1 MKHRI
6 IFSFLLFIPP
16 LLPQAQPSRTQPS
29 QAPSAQDQTAIA
41 QTVVSIKID
50 GTINPVTADYI
61 HRGVERAEKQ
71 KAQCLLIQL
80 NTPGGL
86 LKSSRVIVG
95 NLLESP
101 VPVVV
106 FVSPSGSQA
115 GSAGVFITLS
125 AHIAAMAP
133 ATNLGAAHPVSG
145 NPQEQPDAVMNEK
158 ITNDAA
164 AFIRSIADK
173 RHRNIQWAEN
183 AVRNSVSVSE
193 NEALAEKIIDLVA
206 RDNNQLLENIDG
218 QTVETA
224 AGPQTLHTKNA
235 RIEFMEMGFAEKIL
249 NIISDPTIAYLLMML
264 GMYGLLFEL
273 YSPGAIFPGIV
284 GVIALVLAFYSLA
297 MMPINY
303 AGLSLIVFGI
313 ILFLL
318 EIKVASHGLLAIG
331 GAVSLLLGSLML
343 IRTTSTLEFVRISR
357 AAIYTTVALSIGFF
371 LGVLGMGLK
380 AQRRRPVT
388 GIEGLIGLTG
398 VSLEPLAPMGR
409 IQLYSEIWQ
418 AITVGREIGKGEKVE
433 VVGLDKLTLHVKP
446 TTG

>member
-6 IFSFLLFIPP
+6 IFSSLCILLP
-16 LLPQAQPSRTQPS
+16 LLPLAQS
-29 QAPSAQDQTAIA
+29 
-41 QTVVSIKID
+41 VVSLRIN

-61 HRGVERAEKQ
+61 HRGIE
-71 KAQCLLIQL
+71 KAQSQHAECLLIEL

-86 LKSSRVIVG
+86 LKSTRVIVG

-101 VPVVV
+101 VPIVV
-106 FVSPSGSQA
+106 FVSPSGAQA

-125 AHIAAMAP
+125 ANIAAMAP

-145 NPQEQPDAVMNEK
+145 GPQEQPDTVMNAK

-173 RHRNIQWAEN
+173 RHRNIQWAET

-193 NEALAEKIIDLVA
+193 NEALTGKIIDLIA
-206 RDNNQLLENIDG
+206 RDRYDLLEKIAG
-218 QTVETA
+218 QTIETA
-224 AGPQTLHTKNA
+224 AGSRTLHTKGA
-235 RIEFMEMGFAEKIL
+235 HIDFMDMGFAEKIL

-284 GVIALVLAFYSLA
+284 GVISLLLALYSLH
-297 MMPINY
+297 MMPVNY
-303 AGLSLIVFGI
+303 AGLALIIFGV

-318 EIKVASHGLLAIG
+318 EIKIASHGLLAIG

-343 IRTTSTLEFVRISR
+343 IRTTSTFEFVRISR
-357 AAIYTTVALSIGFF
+357 TAIYTTVTLSILFF
-371 LGVLGMGLK
+371 LGILGLGLK
-380 AQRRRPVT
+380 AQRLKPVT
-388 GIEGLIGLTG
+388 GAEGLIGQTG
-398 VSLEPLAPMGR
+398 ISLEPLTPGGMV
-409 IQLYSEIWQ
+409 QLHSEIWR
-418 AITVGREIGKGEKVE
+418 AIAVSGDIGKGEKVE
-433 VVGLDKLTLHVKP
+433 VVGLDNLTLRVKSKA
-446 TTG
+446 G

>member
-1 MKHRI
+1 MRQRI
-6 IFSFLLFIPP
+6 VFSSLCILLP
-16 LLPQAQPSRTQPS
+16 LLPQAQ
-29 QAPSAQDQTAIA
+29 
-41 QTVVSIKID
+41 TVISLRIN

-61 HRGVERAEKQ
+61 HRGIE
-71 KAQCLLIQL
+71 KAQSVHAECLLIEL

-86 LKSSRVIVG
+86 LKSTRVIVG

-101 VPVVV
+101 VPIVV
-106 FVSPSGSQA
+106 FVSPSGAQA

-125 AHIAAMAP
+125 ANIAAMAP

-145 NPQEQPDAVMNEK
+145 GPQEQPDTVMNEK

-183 AVRNSVSVSE
+183 AVRKSVSVSE
-193 NEALAEKIIDLVA
+193 NEALTGKIIDLIA
-206 RDNNQLLENIDG
+206 RDKDDLLEKING
-218 QTVETA
+218 QTVETV
-224 AGPQTLHTKNA
+224 AGSRTLRTKGA
-235 RIEFMEMGFAEKIL
+235 HIDHMDMGFAEKIL

-284 GVIALVLAFYSLA
+284 GVIALLLALYSLH
-297 MMPINY
+297 MMPVNY
-303 AGLSLIVFGI
+303 AGLALIIFGV

-318 EIKVASHGLLAIG
+318 EIKIASHGLLAIG

-357 AAIYTTVALSIGFF
+357 TAIYTTVALSILFF
-371 LGVLGMGLK
+371 LGILGLGLK
-380 AQRRRPVT
+380 AQRLKPVT
-388 GIEGLIGLTG
+388 GAEGLIGQTG
-398 VSLEPLAPMGR
+398 ISLEPLTPVGTV
-409 IQLYSEIWQ
+409 QLHSEIWR
-418 AITVGREIGKGEKVE
+418 AITVGGDIGKGEKVE
-433 VVGLDKLTLHVKP
+433 VVGLDNLTLRVKSKA
-446 TTG
+446 G

>member
-16 LLPQAQPSRTQPS
+16 LLPQAQ
-29 QAPSAQDQTAIA
+29 
-41 QTVVSIKID
+41 TVVSIRID

-61 HRGVERAEKQ
+61 HRGIERAQ
-71 KAQCLLIQL
+71 KEHAECLLIEL

-86 LKSSRVIVG
+86 LKSCRVIVG

-115 GSAGVFITLS
+115 GSAGVFITLA

-193 NEALAEKIIDLVA
+193 NEALTENIIDLIA
-206 RDNNQLLENIDG
+206 RDKRQLLEKIDG
-218 QTVETA
+218 QTIETA
-224 AGPQTLHTKNA
+224 AGSRILHTRGA
-235 RIEFMEMGFAEKIL
+235 GIEFMEMGFAEKML

-273 YSPGAIFPGIV
+273 YNPGAIFPGIV
-284 GVIALVLAFYSLA
+284 GVIALVLALYSLA

-303 AGLSLIVFGI
+303 AGLSLLVFGI

-318 EIKVASHGLLAIG
+318 EIKIASHGLLAIG

-343 IRTTSTLEFVRISR
+343 IRTTSTLDLVRISR
-357 AAIYTTVALSIGFF
+357 AAIYTTVALSVLFF
-371 LGVLGMGLK
+371 LGILGMGLK

-388 GIEGLIGLTG
+388 GQEGLIGQTG
-398 VSLEPLAPMGR
+398 ISIDPLAPVGR
-409 IQLYSEIWQ
+409 VQLYSEIWQ
-418 AITVGREIGKGEKVE
+418 AITVGGAIGKGEKVK

-446 TTG
+446 ITG

>member
-6 IFSFLLFIPP
+6 IFSSLCILLP
-16 LLPQAQPSRTQPS
+16 LLPQAQS
-29 QAPSAQDQTAIA
+29 
-41 QTVVSIKID
+41 VVSLRIN

-61 HRGVERAEKQ
+61 HRGIE
-71 KAQCLLIQL
+71 KAQSAHAECLLIEL

-86 LKSSRVIVG
+86 LKSTRVIVG

-101 VPVVV
+101 VPIVV
-106 FVSPSGSQA
+106 FVTPSGAQA

-125 AHIAAMAP
+125 ANIAAMAP

-145 NPQEQPDAVMNEK
+145 GPQEKPDTVMNAK

-183 AVRNSVSVSE
+183 AVRYSVSVSE
-193 NEALAEKIIDLVA
+193 NEALTGKIIDLIA
-206 RDNNQLLENIDG
+206 RDNNDLLEKIDG
-218 QTVETA
+218 QTVETV
-224 AGPQTLHTKNA
+224 AGSRTLHTKGA
-235 RIEFMEMGFAEKIL
+235 HIDFMDMGFAEKIL

-264 GMYGLLFEL
+264 GMYGILFEL

-284 GVIALVLAFYSLA
+284 GVIALLLALYSLH
-297 MMPINY
+297 MMPVNY
-303 AGLSLIVFGI
+303 AGLALIIFGV

-318 EIKVASHGLLAIG
+318 EIKIASHGLLAIG

-357 AAIYTTVALSIGFF
+357 TAIYTTVTLSILFF
-371 LGVLGMGLK
+371 LGILGLGLR
-380 AQRRRPVT
+380 AQRLKPVT
-388 GIEGLIGLTG
+388 GAEGLIGQTG
-398 VSLEPLAPMGR
+398 TSLEPLTPGGTV
-409 IQLYSEIWQ
+409 QLHGEIWR
-418 AITVGREIGKGEKVE
+418 AITVGGDIGKGEKVE
-433 VVGLDKLTLHVKP
+433 VVGLDNLTLRVKP
-446 TTG
+446 KAG

>member
-6 IFSFLLFIPP
+6 IFSFLFFAP
-16 LLPQAQPSRTQPS
+16 LLLQ
-29 QAPSAQDQTAIA
+29 A
-41 QTVVSIKID
+41 QTVISIKVD

-61 HRGVERAEKQ
+61 HRGVERAQ
-71 KAQCLLIQL
+71 KEQAECLLIEL

-86 LKSSRVIVG
+86 LKSSRTIVG

-106 FVSPSGSQA
+106 FVSPSGAQA
-115 GSAGVFITLS
+115 GSAGVFITLA

-164 AFIRSIADK
+164 AFIRSIAGK

-183 AVRNSVSVSE
+183 AVRNSVSVAE
-193 NEALAEKIIDLVA
+193 NEALSENIIDLIA
-206 RDNNQLLENIDG
+206 RDKRQLLETIDG
-218 QTVETA
+218 RTVETV
-224 AGPQTLHTKNA
+224 AGSRSLHTRGA
-235 RIEFMEMGFAEKIL
+235 TLQFMEMGFAEKIL

-273 YSPGAIFPGIV
+273 YNPGAIFPGIV
-284 GVIALVLAFYSLA
+284 GVIALVLALYSLA

-313 ILFLL
+313 LLFLL

-343 IRTTSTLEFVRISR
+343 IRTTSTLDFVRISR
-357 AAIYTTVALSIGFF
+357 AAIYTTVALSIFFF
-371 LGVLGMGLK
+371 LGVIGMGLK
-380 AQRRRPVT
+380 AQRRKPVT
-388 GIEGLIGLTG
+388 GLEGLIGQTG
-398 VSLEPLAPMGR
+398 VSLEPLAPAGR
-409 IQLYSEIWQ
+409 VQLHSEIWR
-418 AITVGREIGKGEKVE
+418 AITVAGEIGKGEKVE
-433 VVGLDKLTLHVKP
+433 VVGLEDLTLHVKP

>member
-6 IFSFLLFIPP
+6 IFSLMLFIPP
-16 LLPQAQPSRTQPS
+16 LLPQ
-29 QAPSAQDQTAIA
+29 A

-50 GTINPVTADYI
+50 GTINPVTADYV
-61 HRGVERAEKQ
+61 HRGIERAQQEH
-71 KAQCLLIQL
+71 AECLLIEL

-86 LKSSRVIVG
+86 LKSCRVIVG
-95 NLLESP
+95 NLLESA

-106 FVSPSGSQA
+106 FVSPSGAQA
-115 GSAGVFITLS
+115 GSAGVFITLA

-193 NEALAEKIIDLVA
+193 NEALTENIIDLIA
-206 RDNNQLLENIDG
+206 RDKRQLLEKIDG
-218 QTVETA
+218 QAVETV
-224 AGPQTLHTKNA
+224 AGSRTLHTRGA
-235 RIEFMEMGFAEKIL
+235 GIEFMEMGFAEKML

-273 YSPGAIFPGIV
+273 YNPGAIFPGIV
-284 GVIALVLAFYSLA
+284 GVIALVLALYSLA

-303 AGLSLIVFGI
+303 AGLSLMVFGI

-318 EIKVASHGLLAIG
+318 EIKIASHGLLAIG

-343 IRTTSTLEFVRISR
+343 IRTTSTLDFVRISR
-357 AAIYTTVALSIGFF
+357 AAIYTTVALSVLFF

-380 AQRRRPVT
+380 AQRRKPVT
-388 GIEGLIGLTG
+388 GQEGLIGLTG
-398 VSLEPLAPMGR
+398 VSIEPLAPMGR
-409 IQLYSEIWQ
+409 VQLYSEIWQ
-418 AITVGREIGKGEKVE
+418 AITVGGAIGKGEKVE
-433 VVGLDKLTLHVKP
+433 VVGLDKLTLYVKP
-446 TTG
+446 ITG